1 MNNMALLD
9 NEENSKKEQSGSD
22 KLLLGIIIF
31 LIIAVISVFGVMMY
45 FLSTGAATET
55 KKSIYLDGVQNSVIS
70 NSIIMENEVS
80 YIPIKQLANLVGY
93 EAYNGDYI
101 YVSEDINKC
110 HVILESEDVI
120 QFEKN
125 SNKAYKIKYGKNI
138 AHTELTLENPII
150 YVNNDLCISLEDITS
165 ALYIYVSIS
174 GNTIELYSLDM
185 LYTSYNNM
193 VISLGYTEVI
203 DTFANQ
209 KAILNNTLICKNSR
223 NKYGVVNSSGEV
235 IIESKYDDI
244 EYVETTGDFIVTY
257 NGQKGIIR
265 NQQTKIAISYDD
277 IEYIDYAN
285 LYAVTSNKKIGFFD
299 TNGQK
304 VIDFWYDEVGSKTG
318 VKNASSVEFITT
330 KGLLV
335 VKANGKYGL
344 VNKQGTTVI
353 DFTLDDVYSIIYNGN
368 LAYYIVSDGNVIDIN
383 FAVQ

>member
-1 MNNMALLD
+1 MALLD
-9 NEENSKKEQSGSD
+9 NEKNSKQEQNGSD
-22 KLLLGIIIF
+22 KLLLGIIIV
-31 LIIAVISVFGVMMY
+31 LIIAVMAVAGTMIYFVTMGDISG
-45 FLSTGAATET
+45 T
-55 KKSIYLDGVQNSVIS
+55 KQTVYLDGVQNNIIS
-70 NSIIMENEVS
+70 NSVITENDVS

-120 QFEKN
+120 QFENN

-138 AHTELTLENPII
+138 AHTELTLENPILSI
-150 YVNNDLCISLEDITS
+150 NNDLCISLEDVTS
-165 ALYIYVSIS
+165 ALYIYETID
-174 GNTIELYSLDM
+174 GNNVKLYSLET

-193 VISLGYTEVI
+193 AISLGYTEI
-203 DTFANQ
+203 INTFANQ
-209 KAILNNTLICKNSR
+209 KAILNNILICKSNR
-223 NKYGVVNSSGEV
+223 NKCGVINSAGEV
-235 IIESKYDDI
+235 IVEAKYDNI

-257 NGQKGIIR
+257 NGQKGII
-265 NQQTKIAISYDD
+265 NNKQSKLSISYDD
-277 IEYIDYAN
+277 IDYIDYAN

-304 VIDFWYDEVGSKTG
+304 IIDFNYDEVGSKTG
-318 VKNASSVEFITT
+318 VKNASSVQYITT

-344 VNKQGTTVI
+344 VNKQGATVI
-353 DFTLDDVYSIIYNGN
+353 DFTLDDVYSTIYNGN
-368 LAYYIVSDGNVIDIN
+368 LSYYIVSDGNVIDIN